1 MCPGEMRNLAPACL
15 NGLGA
20 AYLSGGI
27 SAVSAQCVEHRHKYR
42 SMNTVMNAIP
52 SSYAAHVLLGLLQLL
67 TIEDVWSKL
76 EEKISVQLFM
86 QCHMRAIE
94 MFRFQTV
101 PPPHSSDF
109 LPFFFFFFSKPQCFG
124 WKTHN
129 DMQTVLL
136 CQKSPDAV
144 AACIL
149 CMLTPHKRQGQQLTC
164 LLWPSLST
172 RLILCGWCVG
182 VE

>member
-109 LPFFFFFFSKPQCFG
+109 LPFFFFRSRSVSVGKHTMICKPCSFVKKAQ
-124 WKTHN
+124 
-129 DMQTVLL
+129 MQWQHAFYVCWPLTKDKDNSWHA
-136 CQKSPDAV
+136 CSGPPSPLDSYY
-144 AACIL
+144 AAD
-149 CMLTPHKRQGQQLTC
+149 
-164 LLWPSLST
+164 
-172 RLILCGWCVG
+172 V
-182 VE
+182 